1 MELAHTLNF
10 SFLFSL
16 AKLFFFKKKINNNTQ
31 LANIPELIFQL
42 SFQFTPKQ

>member
-16 AKLFFFKKKINNNTQ
+16 AKLFFLKKINNNTQ

-42 SFQFTPKQ
+42 FFQFTPKQ